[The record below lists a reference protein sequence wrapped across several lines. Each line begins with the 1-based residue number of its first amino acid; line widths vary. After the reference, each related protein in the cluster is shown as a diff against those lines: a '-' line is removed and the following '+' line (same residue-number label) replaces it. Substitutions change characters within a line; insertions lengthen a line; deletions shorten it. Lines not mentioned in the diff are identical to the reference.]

1 LEEKKMAKYTTKYFG
16 EITFDETKDEIDF
29 DVTFNGQNVNICFNE
44 VSLYRDKIQLCWD
57 IIDQYDKLNEIA
69 KKAIIE
75 YFPQKDGA
83 VNYYFKCHFED
94 DMLDEEEL
102 VEIFGVKNFEKIDIK
117 NVVEKM
123 EYPDL
128 NIWINKNNELDV
140 CPDYKIAPEYSDEI
154 LCIKM
159 DSKFS
164 LIEFLHE
171 S

>member
-1 LEEKKMAKYTTKYFG
+1 MATYTTKHFG
-16 EITFDETKDEIDF
+16 EIVFDETSNAIDF
-29 DVTFNGQNVNICFNE
+29 DVTFNGQKINICFNE
-44 VSLYRDKIQLCWD
+44 FSLYRDKIQLCWD

-69 KKAIIE
+69 KSAIIE
-75 YFPQKDGA
+75 YFPQKKGA

-94 DMLDEEEL
+94 DMLDEDEL
-102 VEIFGVKNFEKIDIK
+102 LEVFGVNNFKKIDIK
-117 NVVEKM
+117 NVVAKM

-140 CPDYKIAPEYSDEI
+140 CADYKVAPEYSDEI

-159 DSKFS
+159 DSK
-164 LIEFLHE
+164 LNIIKFLHE